1 MGYGLLVAHTSHLSI
16 IHDVFEHHV
25 NYCMTLRVFLPAVH
39 AECGITVSTGVA
51 AVNGTDQQEQQQQ
64 CN

>member
-1 MGYGLLVAHTSHLSI
+1 MNITLSA
-16 IHDVFEHHV
+16 
-25 NYCMTLRVFLPAVH
+25 FLPAVH